1 MMSRN
6 SRVAWHGW
14 GLLLVLLAAFAPL
27 ARVHADDSERWHFSY
42 NGPESAQDLRYQY
55 HWRVLRAALDA
66 TRGTYGDYVV
76 EPGVSLNERLQ
87 LFEMQRPNG
96 RLNIIVRNPTVALEQ
111 ALQPIKVPIDKG
123 LLGYRVFL
131 IRAQDAS
138 RFAAVQSLDDL
149 RQFSF
154 GQGRDWSDVAIY
166 AASGLKVITGSSYE
180 GLFGMLMLHRFDA
193 FGRGVSEVAAEF
205 KQAHQQYP
213 QLLIENELLLY
224 YPLPVYFWFPRTA
237 EGDRHAQRVAEG
249 MALIVA
255 NGTLDR
261 LFNEEYGAVIKAMHL
276 HKRRIFKIANP
287 NLSADQPFANKAYW
301 FVPSAAQD

>member
-1 MMSRN
+1 MISKWV
-6 SRVAWHGW
+6 RVAMHVWVLCLGCI
-14 GLLLVLLAAFAPL
+14 LAVTSLVVRAEAVRP
-27 ARVHADDSERWHFSY
+27 WHFIY
-42 NGPESAQDLRYQY
+42 NGPESAQDQRYQY

-66 TRGTYGDYVV
+66 TRDKYGDYLA
-76 EPGVSLNERLQ
+76 EPGIALNERLQ

-96 RLNIIVRNPTVALEQ
+96 RLNIIVRNPTEALER

-131 IRAQDAS
+131 IRAEDAP
-138 RFAAVQSLDDL
+138 RFAGVRTLDDL

-166 AASGLKVITGSSYE
+166 QASDLKVVTGSSYE
-180 GLFGMLMLHRFDA
+180 GLFGMLALHRFDA
-193 FGRGVSEVAAEF
+193 FGRGVSEVAGEF
-205 KQAHQQYP
+205 KQASQQYP

-237 EGDRHAQRVAEG
+237 EGTKHAQRVAEG
-249 MALIVA
+249 MAIIVA

-261 LFNEEYGAVIKAMHL
+261 LFNQEYGAVIKAMNL
-276 HKRRIFKIANP
+276 QNRRLLKIANP

-301 FVPSAAQD
+301 FVPGSSGS